1 MFQLK
6 ILPIIIFFLI
16 SIIGLQPILGEWKIP
31 SQISSNTFVDYENSK
46 IGYKIKYPDNWNKLE
61 SINNTIF
68 YPPLKQEETKE
79 LPSTYL
85 KIANTSLPN
94 IPLTL
99 DSIVDE
105 TLKNLNATTD
115 SFKLIE
121 SNNILLHGN
130 KDVNKLVYSYKQL
143 DNIIKTMDVG
153 FFANNNLI
161 LISYVSDLENYARY
175 LPTID
180 KMIESIQTFTA
191 SQSQSLDFDKGT
203 IKVDNSIINVEI
215 AESDSERQRW
225 LMFREDKFPSNSGM
239 ILVYP
244 KSDLYALW
252 LLNIQYNLDI
262 MWFNEK
268 GNLVYMIKD
277 AKPCENPLDP
287 HNCTYKTTVPAKYI
301 VVSTEGFIKRNNI
314 TNTSKMIILL
324 K

>member
-6 ILPIIIFFLI
+6 IVPIIIFFLI
-16 SIIGLQPILGEWKIP
+16 SIISLQPILGEWKIP

-46 IGYKIKYPDNWNKLE
+46 VGYMIKYPDNWNKLE

-94 IPLTL
+94 IPLSL

-105 TLKNLNATTD
+105 TVKNLNATTD

-130 KDVNKLVYSYKQL
+130 KDANKLVYSYKQM

-225 LMFREDKFPSNSGM
+225 LMFREDKFPSNAGI

-244 KSDLYALW
+244 LLDLHSLW

-262 MWFNEK
+262 MWFDNQ

-277 AKPCENPLDP
+277 AKPCPNILDP
-287 HNCTYKTTVPAKYI
+287 RKCTV
-301 VVSTEGFIKRNNI
+301 
-314 TNTSKMIILL
+314 
-324 K
+324 